1 MVEELRVLKRMIEDN
16 RGPYMYFLFLSQA
29 VASIPPPT
37 GLPSPAK
44 RGSLEGVKRLLRQEG
59 ASF

>member
-1 MVEELRVLKRMIEDN
+1 
-16 RGPYMYFLFLSQA
+16 MYFLFLSQA

-44 RGSLEGVKRLLRQEG
+44 RGSLEGGKKTIEAGGGFLN
-59 ASF
+59 SC